1 MSPVAV
7 QVGPVKSID
16 GYEVKRIFA
25 AATDWLERH
34 APYVNSLNV
43 FPVPDGDSGTNM
55 LLTMQAAMRE
65 VGQTSSRSA
74 GEVFAALAHGALL
87 GARGNSGVILSQ
99 IIRGFSRS
107 IDGREAITTSD
118 FAEAM
123 EEGSRTA
130 YKGVVKPVEGT
141 ILTVV
146 RLASVA
152 STRAASASDDFLFVI
167 GETVEAAREAVIKTP
182 DLLPV
187 LKEAG
192 VVDAGG
198 QGLLVILEGIHK
210 YLKGEPLGEIEFG
223 VSPENLAQ
231 ITREEGWGYDIQFH
245 IRGPGLDVEQI
256 RARISSMGESAL
268 IVGDDTLVKVHVH
281 APNPGEI
288 VKYGADQGPLVN
300 VSIENMQEQYVD
312 FVAGHTADQRVGAEN
327 QGSVQSP
334 NFAFQGK
341 AMRPVKAEDI
351 AGIATIAVVPGNG
364 LQRIFQ
370 SLGVG
375 AIVSGGPTMNPS
387 TQDLLNAINTV
398 GADQVLV
405 LPNDKN
411 VILAANQAKQLSPKR
426 IEVIP
431 TRTVPQGL
439 AALLA
444 FNYQSDL
451 GTNLKKMSDAAE
463 HIRTVEVTTATR
475 SVRMNGLEVREGQ
488 GIGLIDGELAGASD
502 DKEALALE
510 LLKRAGAG
518 DSEIITL
525 YYGCDVTDSQAER
538 VRELFRAV
546 FPKQEIEVHSGGQPL
561 YPFIV
566 SIE

>member
-1 MSPVAV
+1 MASVAL
-7 QVGPVKSID
+7 QVGPVKEID
-16 GYEVKRIFA
+16 GYEVRRIFA
-25 AATDWLERH
+25 ASTDWLERH

-65 VGQTSSRSA
+65 VGNTTSGSA
-74 GEVFAALAHGALL
+74 GEVFAALARGALL

-107 IDGREAITTSD
+107 IDGQETITTRD
-118 FAEAM
+118 FAVAM
-123 EEGSRTA
+123 EEGTRTA

-146 RLASVA
+146 REASAA
-152 STRAASASDDFLFVI
+152 SSRAASQSDDFLYVM
-167 GETVEAAREAVIKTP
+167 GETVEAARETVVRTP

-198 QGLLVILEGIHK
+198 QGLLVIFEGIYK
-210 YLKGEPLGEIEFG
+210 YLKGEPLGNIEFG
-223 VSPENLAQ
+223 VSAENLGQ
-231 ITREEGWGYDIQFH
+231 ISREEGWGYDIQFH
-245 IRGPGLDVEQI
+245 IRGPGLDVDEI
-256 RARISSMGESAL
+256 RDHISVMGESAL

-281 APNPGEI
+281 APNPGDI
-288 VKYGADQGPLVN
+288 IKYGADQGPLVN

-312 FVAGHTADQRVGAEN
+312 FMAGHTADQRVGAEN
-327 QGSVQSP
+327 QGVEGGPNSVLS
-334 NFAFQGK
+334 ASAARGV
-341 AMRPVKAEDI
+341 RAEDI
-351 AGIATIAVVPGNG
+351 AGIATIAVVPGTG

-387 TQDLLNAINTV
+387 TQDLLNAINKV
-398 GADQVLV
+398 AAEQALV

-411 VILAANQAKQLSPKR
+411 VILAATQAKQLSSKQ

-451 GTNLKKMSDAAE
+451 ETNLKKMAAAAE
-463 HIRTVEVTTATR
+463 RIRTVEVTTATR
-475 SVRMNGLEVREGQ
+475 SVRLNGLEVREGQ
-488 GIGLIDGELAGASD
+488 GIGLIDGELAGAGD
-502 DKEALALE
+502 DKDALALE
-510 LLKRAGAG
+510 LLKRAGAS

-525 YYGCDVTDSQAER
+525 YYGSQVTDIQADG
-538 VRELFRAV
+538 VREQFQKV
-546 FPKQEIEVHSGGQPL
+546 FPQQEIEVHSGGQPL
-561 YPFIV
+561 YPYII